1 MKKIHLLLIV
11 FISINAFSQ
20 YNYPKQELAQQVLK
34 SKLAIQL
41 YSENS
46 EEDKHSNQ
54 AIKEI
59 FNQEWKLTEIEF
71 FTKEE
76 INKLKSENNKEY
88 AYLVFDESL
97 RSDVRSGYISPNGKI
112 TRIGVS
118 DNPVS
123 TRFSYTAFS
132 FTYFEYALQVINKKD
147 KLKNV
152 TEICF
157 ANGELS
163 KIDYLFITQQL
174 ERLLKHSSEQN
185 SSKKYYDA
193 KANIERIKST
203 ELLLLDNFFREKDK
217 KKMDKFYDF
226 KYKLVNMT
234 EYEDAILNKQ
244 AEKTYVKIIWS
255 QHHNMYMWLVVNADN
270 GAIVAQTGFGGVK
283 FGRHHNANEIIKAK
297 HLKYITSKMA
307 QKVNSRY

>member
-1 MKKIHLLLIV
+1 MKNYYFLIIA
-11 FISINAFSQ
+11 FISINVFSQ
-20 YNYPKQELAQQVLK
+20 YNYPKQELAKQVLE
-34 SKLAIQL
+34 SKLAVQL

-59 FNQEWKLTEIEF
+59 FNNEWKLTEIEF

-76 INKLKSENNKEY
+76 INKLKTEKNKEY

-112 TRIGVS
+112 TRVGVS
-118 DNPVS
+118 DNPNS

-132 FTYFEYALQVINKKD
+132 FTYFEYALQIVNKKG
-147 KLKNV
+147 KIKNV

-163 KIDYLFITQQL
+163 KIDYLFLCQQL
-174 ERLLKHSSEQN
+174 DRLLKHSSEHD
-185 SSKKYYDA
+185 SSKKYYDV

-217 KKMDKFYDF
+217 NKMSKYYDY
-226 KYKLVNMT
+226 KYKLVDMT
-234 EYEDAILNKQ
+234 EYENTILNKE

-255 QHHNMYMWLVVNADN
+255 QHHNMYMWLVVNAEN
-270 GAIVAQTGFGGVK
+270 GAIIAQTGFGGVK

-297 HLKYITSKMA
+297 HLKYITNKMA